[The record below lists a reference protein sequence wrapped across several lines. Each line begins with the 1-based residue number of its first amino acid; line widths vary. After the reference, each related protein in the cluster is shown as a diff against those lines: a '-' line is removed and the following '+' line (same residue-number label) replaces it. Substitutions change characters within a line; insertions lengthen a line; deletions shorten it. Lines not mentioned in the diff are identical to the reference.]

1 MSPNG
6 LITLRMKDIEKSWN
20 EFLVKP
26 FPGGQAGIE
35 IEGIELASLDTFAA
49 GCIDT
54 FIHNRG
60 HLDQQQSS
68 LLEDCVKDLDV
79 IVTHLDGETKIYFE
93 HLRSL
98 AKQVLRSRR

>member
-1 MSPNG
+1 
-6 LITLRMKDIEKSWN
+6 MKDIEKSWN

-60 HLDQQQSS
+60 HLDQQQTSI
-68 LLEDCVKDLDV
+68 LKDCAKEIDV
-79 IVTHLDGETKIYFE
+79 VVTHLDGEAKIYFE
-93 HLRSL
+93 RLRSL
-98 AKQVLRSRR
+98 AKQVLHSVK